1 MRGGERIWKIT
12 SLVWN
17 LKPSNMKNSSGFF
30 GRPFFMLSLAMA
42 TFSIISMDAA
52 AQTITGVWRGKI
64 KGQQAEVKLIKSGDN
79 LVGVA
84 YYYQKK
90 NNYKRYSIRGHFDPA
105 TNSVIWWDEVLLD
118 AYGKGGIMQIRPDAG
133 AQLMVADFNCPGGE
147 EMYLDGTSSSR
158 DQQNSKNGVLHLQK
172 MEKPLF
178 NDEWDYI
185 IDNYFVGAN
194 NPLLIDSIAQVK
206 VNAEYPEETILPA
219 LPAPAPPVTVTAP
232 VSPALPADA
241 NDPAEKKFSSRK
253 NVLQTV
259 IPITAKTIELRFY
272 DNAQVDGDSIALF
285 LNGQLLF
292 KNIRLTEEAYTVKLN
307 AADLQA
313 DNELVMVAEN
323 LGSIPPNTSFMV
335 AIVGDKRYEARLFAN
350 EQSSAM
356 IRLVNP
362 VVLKE

>member
-1 MRGGERIWKIT
+1 
-12 SLVWN
+12 
-17 LKPSNMKNSSGFF
+17 MKNSSELNR
-30 GRPFFMLSLAMA
+30 RPFLLVLFVFLLLFTGSLSAG
-42 TFSIISMDAA
+42 

-64 KGQQAEVKLIKSGDN
+64 KGSQAEVKIVKSGDQ

-90 NNYKRYSIRGHFDPA
+90 NKYKRYSLRGHFDPN

-118 AYGKGGIMQIRPDAG
+118 DYGTGGIMQIRPDAG

-158 DQQNSKNGVLHLQK
+158 DAKNSKNGEVHLQK
-172 MEKPLF
+172 MEQPMF
-178 NDEWDYI
+178 NDEWDFI
-185 IDNYFVGAN
+185 IDNYFVGGN
-194 NPLLIDSIAQVK
+194 DPILIDSISQITART
-206 VNAEYPEETILPA
+206 NFPEEKDMKPTMVIVAPGRTDPVPA
-219 LPAPAPPVTVTAP
+219 ITAPAAT
-232 VSPALPADA
+232 S
-241 NDPAEKKFSSRK
+241 DPAEKKFSTRK

-285 LNGQLLF
+285 LNGKLLF
-292 KNIRLTEEAYTVKLN
+292 KNIRLTEQAYTVKLN
-307 AADLQA
+307 ASDLQA

-362 VVLKE
+362 ELLKE

>member
-1 MRGGERIWKIT
+1 
-12 SLVWN
+12 
-17 LKPSNMKNSSGFF
+17 MKNSSELNR
-30 GRPFFMLSLAMA
+30 RPFLLFSFIFLLLITGTLSAG
-42 TFSIISMDAA
+42 

-64 KGQQAEVKLIKSGDN
+64 KGSQAEVKIVKSGDQ

-90 NNYKRYSIRGHFDPA
+90 NKYKRYSLRGHFDPN

-118 AYGKGGIMQIRPDAG
+118 DYGTGGIMQIRPDAG

-158 DQQNSKNGVLHLQK
+158 DAKNSKNGEVHLQK
-172 MEKPLF
+172 MEQPIF
-178 NDEWDYI
+178 NDEWDFI
-185 IDNYFVGAN
+185 IDNYFVGGN
-194 NPLLIDSIAQVK
+194 DPILIDSISQITSRA
-206 VNAEYPEETILPA
+206 NFPEEKDMKQTMVIVAPERTD
-219 LPAPAPPVTVTAP
+219 PAPAITAATAP
-232 VSPALPADA
+232 VASVPAPVAAAPA
-241 NDPAEKKFSSRK
+241 DPAEKKFSTRK

-285 LNGQLLF
+285 LNGKLLF
-292 KNIRLTEEAYTVKLN
+292 KNIRLTEQAYTVKLN

-362 VVLKE
+362 ELLKE